1 METARQLLN
10 RIHWDRD
17 FGRGRFEIGVYDR
30 VEDRVE
36 YMPLEYITMEQG
48 NRFSFTMMKNGEI
61 LSIPFH
67 RIRAVKKNNE
77 TIWRR

>member
-1 METARQLLN
+1 METARQLLS
-10 RIHWDRD
+10 RIRWDRD

-30 VEDRVE
+30 VEDRLDF
-36 YMPLEYITMEQG
+36 MPLEQVKMEKG